1 MAAERCTFAYQV
13 GPVAFHGF
21 SSPTLP
27 LDHEEAE
34 GKSSGFHLQ
43 WFLKGQEEK
52 QYTLQAGTSSQD
64 QKGIGGPL
72 KPSGIWRGDL
82 TFTMKLWL
90 FACLVAC
97 FVGAWMLVVH
107 AQGAFEDCCLG
118 YQHRIKWNVL
128 RHARNYHQQEVSG
141 SCNLRAVRFY
151 FRQKVVCGNPEDMN
165 VKRAMRILTARK
177 RLVHWK
183 SASDSQTE
191 RKKSNQMKSKVEN
204 PNSTS
209 VRSATLGHPRM
220 VMMPRK
226 TNN

>member
-1 MAAERCTFAYQV
+1 MRAVQPLTSRCTFAYQV

-34 GKSSGFHLQ
+34 GKSS
-43 WFLKGQEEK
+43 
-52 QYTLQAGTSSQD
+52 
-64 QKGIGGPL
+64 GPL